1 MRKRRIAVV
10 VTARPSYSRIRSALT
25 AIRDHEKLEL
35 FLIVSGSALLKRY
48 GSAIDI
54 IEDDG
59 FVINAKVFNV
69 LEGGNLISQAKTAG
83 LGIIELTNVF
93 ENAQPDA
100 VISIADRYET
110 MSTALAAAYM
120 NIPLIHIQGGEVT
133 GNIDEKVRHAVTKLA
148 DIHLTSTERATE
160 RVLKLG
166 EDRSRVFNTGCP
178 SIDIAA
184 SVLHQ
189 GLDFDP
195 YVKYG
200 GVGHKPSLEKGYIV
214 VLQHPVTTE
223 YASAK
228 SQAIETLKAVDDLGI
243 TAFWFWPNVDAGSDS
258 TSNALRSYR
267 ENTDSQHV
275 HFFKNMEPEDFLK
288 LINGSLCL
296 LGNSSVGIRESS
308 FLGCPVVNIGSRQEG
323 RERGGNVM
331 DVGYNSHEI
340 ITALESQIAHGKYPS
355 TQIYGSGNSGKKIA
369 EVIANVKLT
378 FQKRLT
384 Y

>member
-1 MRKRRIAVV
+1 MRKRKIAVV
-10 VTARPSYSRIRSALT
+10 VTARPSYSRIRSALE
-25 AIRDHEKLEL
+25 AIKEHKDLEL

-48 GSAIDI
+48 GSAVDI
-54 IEDDG
+54 IENDG
-59 FVINAKVFNV
+59 FLINAKVFNV

-93 ENAQPDA
+93 ESAKPDA

-160 RVLKLG
+160 RVIKLG
-166 EDRSRVFNTGCP
+166 ENPSKVFTTGCP

-184 SVLHQ
+184 KVLDK

-200 GVGHKPSLEKGYIV
+200 GVGYQPALKKGYLV

-228 SQAIETLKAVDDLGI
+228 DQVIQTLKAVDKLGLP
-243 TAFWFWPNVDAGSDS
+243 TCWFWPNVDAGSDS
-258 TSNALRSYR
+258 TSNAIRSYR
-267 ENTDSQHV
+267 EHTKSKHV
-275 HFFKNMEPEDFLK
+275 HFFINMEPEDFLR
-288 LINGSLCL
+288 LINGSLCFI
-296 LGNSSVGIRESS
+296 GNSSVGIRESS

-323 RERGGNVM
+323 RERGENVI
-331 DVGYNSHEI
+331 DVDYIYKGI
-340 ITALESQIAHGKYPS
+340 IAAVRKQIDHGKYQS
-355 TQIYGSGNSGKKIA
+355 THIYGDGGAGKKIA
-369 EVIANVKLT
+369 DVIASVPLT
-378 FQKRLT
+378 FKKRLT